1 MNKPSIQALCLHPDD
16 NVATLLEAG
25 VDGDVVLIF
34 SRSGE
39 RIAAMPCNGIPRGHK
54 IALVDL
60 QAGQAIRKYGQVIG
74 VCTADITRGGWV
86 HVHNMESGRGRGDQT
101 RLQKTFCSR
110 QRSVVRSQ

>member
-1 MNKPSIQALCLHPDD
+1 MNRPSIQALCLHPDD

-25 VDGDVVLIF
+25 ADGDVILIY

-39 RIAAMPCNGIPRGHK
+39 RIAALPCNGIPRGHK

-86 HVHNMESGRGRGDQT
+86 HVHNMESVRGRGDHEPST
-101 RLQKTFCSR
+101 ETVINK
-110 QRSVVRSQ
+110 